1 VGSWA
6 QISDSELY
14 RLLAE
19 LDYLPEADLKKSLT
33 SATAENLSLY
43 EWLLKHDV
51 VSDQNLGKLIADS
64 LKLPFISLVEIQI
77 PEDVLRI
84 TPQAVAAQYGS
95 ITFGLDDRG
104 LKIAT
109 TQPQTSDLFDML
121 AKKAGV
127 RTYRLFYITNRDLE
141 QALQL
146 YRKQLSAA
154 FDDLLATKKEAAAE
168 LPVAKIV
175 DAVIEYAYVSRA
187 SDVHIEPTRAA
198 SVVRF
203 RIDGVL
209 HDVVRLPRT
218 VHDQVVTRI
227 KVLAR
232 LRTDEHFSAQDGRM
246 HTKLQEE
253 SIDIRVS
260 IVPIVAGE
268 KIVLRLLA
276 SHFRQFGLTDLGM
289 NEADL
294 KKVQAAYS
302 RPYGMVLSTGPTG
315 SGKTT
320 SMYAVLKIL
329 NVREKN
335 IATIEDPVEY
345 EIEGINQIQANTKT
359 NLTFANGL
367 RSILR
372 QDPDIIYVGEIR
384 DEETAD
390 IAINS
395 AMTGHLVLST
405 LHTNDA
411 ATTLPRL
418 IDMKIEPFLVSSTV
432 NAIIGQRL
440 VRRTCDRCKVSLEL
454 THTADGWQGDTKTA
468 AQFATL
474 NKRLITQYFG
484 SSGIVR
490 LYRGKGCAV
499 CHNTGYN
506 GRVGI
511 FEVLE
516 VTPAIQTLITQKADA
531 EQIVQQAVKDG
542 MTTMMHDGLA
552 KVAQGVTSI
561 EEILRA
567 TTE

>member
-1 VGSWA
+1 MG
-6 QISDSELY
+6 ISDAELY

-19 LDYLPEADLKKSLT
+19 LDYLPEADLKRAQS
-33 SATAENLSLY
+33 TALSENLSLY

-51 VSDQNLGKLIADS
+51 VSDQNLGKLVADS
-64 LKLPFISLVEIQI
+64 LKLPFTSLAEVRI

-84 TPQAVAAQYGS
+84 TPQSVATQYHA
-95 ITFGLDDRG
+95 ITFGLDDQG

-109 TQPQTSDLFDML
+109 TEPQTSDLFEML
-121 AKKAGV
+121 AKKAGTQ
-127 RTYRLFYITNRDLE
+127 TYRLFYATDRDLE

-146 YRKQLSAA
+146 YRKQLTAA
-154 FDDLLATKKEAAAE
+154 FDELLATKKGDKTE

-187 SDVHIEPTRAA
+187 SDIHIEPTRTA
-198 SVVRF
+198 SIVRF

-218 VHDQVVTRI
+218 VHDQVATRV

-253 SIDIRVS
+253 SIDVRVS

-289 NEADL
+289 SEPDL
-294 KKVQAAYS
+294 KKLQAAFT

-418 IDMKIEPFLVSSTV
+418 IDMNIEPFLVASTV

-440 VRRTCDRCKVSLEL
+440 VRRICDRCKVSIEL
-454 THTADGWQGDTKTA
+454 ARSADGWKGDAKTI

-474 NKRLITQYFG
+474 NKQLANRYFG
-484 SSGIVR
+484 TTDTVR
-490 LYRGKGCAV
+490 LYQGKGCAV
-499 CHNTGYN
+499 CHNTGYT
-506 GRVGI
+506 GRVGV
-511 FEVLE
+511 FEVLQI
-516 VTPAIQTLITQKADA
+516 TPAIQTLITEKANS
-531 EQIVQQAVKDG
+531 EQILQQAIKDG

-552 KVAQGVTSI
+552 KVAQGVTTI

-567 TTE
+567 TTG

>member
-1 VGSWA
+1 MG
-6 QISDSELY
+6 ISDPELY
-14 RLLAE
+14 GLLAE
-19 LDYLPEADLKKSLT
+19 LDFLPEADLKK
-33 SATAENLSLY
+33 AQAAAAAERLSLY
-43 EWLLKHDV
+43 ESLLKHDIL
-51 VSDQNLGKLIADS
+51 SDQNLGKLVADS
-64 LKLPFISLVEIQI
+64 LKLPFVSLTEMRI
-77 PEDVLRI
+77 PEETLRL
-84 TPQAVAAQYGS
+84 TPQAVATQYRT
-95 ITFGLDDRG
+95 ITFGADAQG
-104 LKIAT
+104 LRIAT
-109 TQPQTSDLFDML
+109 NEPETPDLFDML
-121 AKKAGV
+121 AKKAGA
-127 RTYRLFYITNRDLE
+127 TSYRLFYATERDLE
-141 QALQL
+141 QSLQL
-146 YRKQLSAA
+146 YRKELNIA
-154 FDDLLATKKEAAAE
+154 FEELLATKKETQAE

-175 DAVIEYAYVSRA
+175 DAVIEYAYGSRA
-187 SDVHIEPTRAA
+187 SDVHIEPTRTA

-218 VHDQVVTRI
+218 VHDQVVTRV

-246 HTKLQEE
+246 HAKLDEE

-268 KIVLRLLA
+268 KLVLRLLA

-289 NEADL
+289 READL
-294 KKVQAAYS
+294 KKVQEAFA

-345 EIEGINQIQANTKT
+345 EIEGINQIQANPKT

-372 QDPDIIYVGEIR
+372 QDPNIIYVGEIR

-440 VRRTCDRCKVSLEL
+440 VRRICDRCKVSLEL
-454 THTADGWQGDTKTA
+454 TYSASGWQGDPKTA
-468 AQFATL
+468 AQLGTL
-474 NKRLITQYFG
+474 DKSLITRYFG
-484 SSGIVR
+484 SSSSVR
-490 LYRGKGCAV
+490 LYHGKGCAV

-506 GRVGI
+506 GRVGV

-516 VTPAIQTLITQKADA
+516 VSAAIQTLITQKANA
-531 EQIVQQAVKDG
+531 EQISRQAVKDG
-542 MTTMMHDGLA
+542 MTTMMQDGLA
-552 KVAQGVTSI
+552 KVAQGITTI

-567 TTE
+567 TKE